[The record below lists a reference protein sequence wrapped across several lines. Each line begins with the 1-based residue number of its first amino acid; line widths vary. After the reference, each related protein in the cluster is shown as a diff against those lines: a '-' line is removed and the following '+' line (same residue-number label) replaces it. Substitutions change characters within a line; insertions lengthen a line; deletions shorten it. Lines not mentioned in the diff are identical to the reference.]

1 LAALAGEVDLS
12 SLVPAAAARR
22 MSPPSRMAVAA
33 ARLAVRDAGLA
44 EDDADAFAETAVV
57 MATAFGPAFYTEK
70 LLESIFTLGP
80 ESASPAIFT
89 ESVASA
95 AASQVAIALRAR
107 GPSLTVTQRE
117 AGPLVAVGE
126 GVRLL
131 RTGRARRV
139 VVGAVEEMT
148 PLLHAILDR
157 FRALARDTDGN
168 PEAAR
173 PFDRRRNGF
182 LAGEGS
188 TCLVLE
194 RGADAEA
201 RGCRP
206 LCRIAGAFSAFDP
219 SAPAVDWGR
228 GDAALGAQLRRRL
241 GGAVGSID
249 RIVSGASGAVLG
261 DRLEGLVLRRVFGG
275 SLPPF
280 LVPKAVVGEYG
291 GTALGAAVLY
301 AAGAPAAATP
311 GFVELDPELGIVPHD
326 GSPLPPPRRLL
337 ATGLASGGAAAW
349 LLLDAAG

>member
-1 LAALAGEVDLS
+1 
-12 SLVPAAAARR
+12 
-22 MSPPSRMAVAA
+22 
-33 ARLAVRDAGLA
+33 
-44 EDDADAFAETAVV
+44 

-131 RTGRARRV
+131 RSGRARRV

-157 FRALARDTDGN
+157 FRALARDTNGHA
-168 PEAAR
+168 EAAR

-194 RGADAEA
+194 RGAEAEA
-201 RGCRP
+201 RGGRP
-206 LCRIAGAFSAFDP
+206 LCRVAAAFSAFDP

-228 GDAALGAQLRRRL
+228 GDEALGAQLRRRL
-241 GGAVGSID
+241 GGAVDSID

-275 SLPPF
+275 SLPP
-280 LVPKAVVGEYG
+280 LIVPKAVVGEYG
-291 GTALGAAVLY
+291 GTALGAAVLH
-301 AAGAPAAATP
+301 AAGAPAAPTP
-311 GFVELDPELGIVPHD
+311 GFAELDPELGVVPHD
-326 GSPLPPPRRLL
+326 GSPLAPPRRLL
-337 ATGLASGGAAAW
+337 ASGLASGGAAAW